1 MYIQNKCFR
10 ETLSTHFFFYYK
22 LAKVCDLSG
31 ARRRT
36 ACFDTSCLGQKYTQM
51 FTNTKEKLLMH
62 LLTDERKLKK

>member
-1 MYIQNKCFR
+1 MYTQNKCFR
-10 ETLSTHFFFYYK
+10 ETLSTIFFFFYYK

-31 ARRRT
+31 